1 MKWEHISHCLR
12 PPLHAFDTL
21 MLLSQCN
28 LVYVLVGHGNTVV
41 TICSKFIP
49 GALMWELAVELGTG
63 SFILVLGLPLFSSPS
78 VLLSCSAVVVADRQ
92 SFPCLVAFSWGRVA
106 SCVWK
111 HLLSGGALKIN
122 SAGVIV
128 PWLWRSSGWNT
139 HLKWAVFFNR
149 SLTTCIVHVQNW
161 LAFILTHFVL
171 ELVLALIIIL
181 CYFILICYFN

>member
-28 LVYVLVGHGNTVV
+28 LVYVLVGHENTVV

-78 VLLSCSAVVVADRQ
+78 VLLSCSAVSWRGSSKLSMPCGIQLRKGGFLCLETPPKWGGPEDQQCRCNSPVAVEKQRLEYSSEMGYFFQQIADYLYC
-92 SFPCLVAFSWGRVA
+92 PCAELAGIYSYPLCARV
-106 SCVWK
+106 
-111 HLLSGGALKIN
+111 GFG
-122 SAGVIV
+122 
-128 PWLWRSSGWNT
+128 T
-139 HLKWAVFFNR
+139 YY
-149 SLTTCIVHVQNW
+149 
-161 LAFILTHFVL
+161 
-171 ELVLALIIIL
+171 
-181 CYFILICYFN
+181 YFMLFYFNMLF